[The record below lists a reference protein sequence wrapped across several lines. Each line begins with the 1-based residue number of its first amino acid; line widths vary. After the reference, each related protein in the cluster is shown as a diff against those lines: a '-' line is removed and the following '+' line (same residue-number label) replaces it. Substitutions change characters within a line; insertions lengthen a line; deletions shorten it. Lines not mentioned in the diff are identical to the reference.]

1 MADRGLLYPDVEF
14 VSRLWA
20 IYLFIKESLMQISG
34 STLMLNGLEEF
45 LVAKNSELLCVKCHN
60 LGKITRAWLELFKK
74 KSKTNFVQQEKIAQ
88 NREPKKD
95 YTDSDSDS
103 D

>member
-14 VSRLWA
+14 VSRLWV

-45 LVAKNSELLCVKCHN
+45 LVAQ
-60 LGKITRAWLELFKK
+60 LEKF
-74 KSKTNFVQQEKIAQ
+74 
-88 NREPKKD
+88 
-95 YTDSDSDS
+95 
-103 D
+103 